1 MYNNRI
7 SNNFGALFKTAVQ
20 DPRAMMTSQLRQAGF
35 FRGASFAKDLAPA
48 EGSESQETTPEPP
61 NPLREYFEANKE
73 GPGIFKWRHYFEI
86 YDRHLAR
93 FVGKDVHI
101 VEIGVY
107 SGGSLGMWRS
117 YFGPRTRITGVDI
130 MPACRQY
137 ENEYTKIM
145 IGDQGDRS
153 FWKRF
158 RDECPPADIVID
170 DGGHLSEQQIA
181 TLEEMLPHVRPGGVY
196 ICEDIHGPQR
206 NFGSVVNGLDNAL
219 NAYEIEE
226 YGGFENPVTVGATPF
241 QSRIHSIH
249 HYPFIVVIETH
260 EHPIR
265 RLESVRRGTQ
275 WQPLPEW

>member
-1 MYNNRI
+1 MYNNRF
-7 SNNFGALFKTAVQ
+7 SNNIGALLKTAVH

-35 FRGASFAKDLAPA
+35 FRGATFAKALAPVEA
-48 EGSESQETTPEPP
+48 SEGRETPPEPS
-61 NPLREYFEANKE
+61 NPLREYFEANTE
-73 GPGIFKWRHYFEI
+73 GPGIFKWLHYFEI

-101 VEIGVY
+101 VEVGVY

-117 YFGPRTRITGVDI
+117 YLGPRSRITGVDI

-145 IGDQGDRS
+145 IGDQADRS

-158 RDECPPADIVID
+158 RDECPPIDIVID

-181 TLEEMLPHVRPGGVY
+181 TLEELLPHVRPGGVY
-196 ICEDIHGPQR
+196 ICEDIHGLQR
-206 NFGSVVNGLDNAL
+206 NFSSVVNGLDNAL
-219 NAYEIEE
+219 NAYELEPPK
-226 YGGFENPVTVGATPF
+226 GFDNPIIVGATPF

-249 HYPFIVVIETH
+249 HYPFIIVIETH
-260 EHPIR
+260 EHPIHK
-265 RLESVRRGTQ
+265 LQAVRRGTQ
-275 WQPLPEW
+275 WQPLPG